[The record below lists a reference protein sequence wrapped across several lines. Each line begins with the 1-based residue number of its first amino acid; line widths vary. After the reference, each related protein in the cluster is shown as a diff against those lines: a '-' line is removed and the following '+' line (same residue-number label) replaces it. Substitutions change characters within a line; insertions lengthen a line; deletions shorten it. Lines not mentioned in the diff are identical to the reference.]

1 MGFNFSNPFELIQKF
16 SQFKSF
22 LSQSQKDPK
31 QLLIDEMKRR
41 NMSESEI
48 NQMIQTANQ
57 LKNILGVK

>member
-1 MGFNFSNPFELIQKF
+1 MGFNFSNPFELLQKF
-16 SQFKSF
+16 SQFKNF
-22 LSQSQKDPK
+22 LSKSQKDPK

>member
-16 SQFKSF
+16 SQFKNF

>member
-1 MGFNFSNPFELIQKF
+1 MGFNFSNPFELLQKF